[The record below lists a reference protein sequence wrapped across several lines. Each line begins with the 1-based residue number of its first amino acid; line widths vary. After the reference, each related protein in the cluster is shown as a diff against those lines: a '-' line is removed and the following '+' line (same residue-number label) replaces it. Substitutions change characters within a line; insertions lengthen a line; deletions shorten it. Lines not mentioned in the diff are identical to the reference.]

1 MPLRLDGIS
10 KSYDKRPFI
19 EDMSLDIHE
28 GELLCFLGPSGCGK
42 TTLLRI
48 VAGFEEISKG
58 KVLHQGRDISRL
70 PPSKRNFAMVFQG
83 YSLFPHMTISKNI
96 AYGLACR
103 GHSKMDMKRRTEE
116 MLELVNMSDMGGR
129 FPNQLS
135 GGQQQR
141 VAIARALAVNPDVL
155 LMDEPFSAL
164 DAKVRVELRSEMRR
178 MQKKLKVTTI
188 MVTHDQEEA
197 MELADR
203 IVVMNQGRI
212 EQIST
217 PSTLYMQPKNAFVA
231 GFIGDMNY
239 LRLEHTEA
247 GSMKLAGKQ
256 LFLKI
261 NPPSNNIIFGVR
273 PEYIELYTKEAE
285 EMNVF
290 DAVVSQVAFLGGF
303 SRLVVTLADN
313 QELELKSSENTARLL
328 QPGSSIRIRIPENSV
343 HFFLGE
349 ERHAHIDS

>member
-10 KSYDKRPFI
+10 KSYGKQTII

-48 VAGFEEISKG
+48 IAGFEEISKG
-58 KVLHQGRDISRL
+58 RVLHQGRDISGL

-83 YSLFPHMTISKNI
+83 YSLFPHMTIAKNI

-103 GHSKMDMKRRTEE
+103 GHSNVDMNRRTEE

-129 FPNQLS
+129 FPGQLS

-141 VAIARALAVNPDVL
+141 VAIARALAVNPAVL

-203 IVVMNQGRI
+203 VVVMNQGRI
-212 EQIST
+212 EQVSE
-217 PSTLYMQPKNAFVA
+217 PSKLYMQPENAFVA

-239 LRLEHTEA
+239 LGIEHTE
-247 GSMKLAGKQ
+247 GGLMRLASKP
-256 LFLKI
+256 LHL
-261 NPPSNNIIFGVR
+261 NMNVSPDNTTFGVR
-273 PEYIELYTKEAE
+273 PEYIELYTDEAE
-285 EMNVF
+285 GINVF
-290 DAVVSQVAFLGGF
+290 DATVRQVAFLGAF
-303 SRLVVTLADN
+303 SRLIVTLAND

-328 QPGSSIRIRIPENSV
+328 QPGSSIRIRIPEDSV
-343 HFFLGE
+343 HLFPGE
-349 ERHAHIDS
+349 